1 MDRKDFRFFH
11 TLRVRWAEIDMQKIV
26 FNGHYLMYFDT
37 AIADY
42 WRALALPYE
51 AALHELGGDLYVVKA
66 GLEYKGS
73 ARYDELLH
81 VGMKCSRMGNSS
93 MTFTGGIFKG
103 DQLLITGELVY
114 VYADPQTQTSKP
126 IPDILRSTISGYE
139 EGQSS
144 LQLRVGDWTSMK
156 KMAVSIRTQVFV
168 EEQKISQE
176 EEWDE
181 WDDGAVH
188 VVACNGMGF
197 PIATGRLL
205 QPSPRVAQIGRMAV
219 IERMRGQQFGD
230 IILQKIVSLARDR
243 GDQEAVLHA
252 QLSAK
257 NFYRRQGFQRRGDVF
272 LEAGIEH
279 IEMSLKL

>member
-252 QLSAK
+252 QLSAE